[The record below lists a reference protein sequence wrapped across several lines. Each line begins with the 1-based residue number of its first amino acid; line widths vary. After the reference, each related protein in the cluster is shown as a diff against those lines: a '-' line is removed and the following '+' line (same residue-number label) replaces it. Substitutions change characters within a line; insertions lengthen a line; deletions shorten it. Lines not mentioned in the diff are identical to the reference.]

1 VLATNSAWR
10 TAVVT
15 AKASPPIVK
24 LDNQKAVVSALTC
37 LRLFDIDFP
46 ARPSWEHVH
55 AEYETVWQTLD
66 GRPIESDL
74 PLAASIRWVRIGA
87 GAALISK
94 GLGAQLSHES
104 ESVHQDS
111 RLLDLFALQT
121 IDDHPPNRH
130 SACLGGNAKKLRVV
144 GPRPNK
150 SRHHF
155 VRFGDLL
162 LDGPVH
168 VWEGNPHPQENLLQ
182 ARKTGRLAGEWRELR
197 SHAA

>member
-1 VLATNSAWR
+1 MAKRSRMSRQASRSWPVRYARRSIGRPASKAAGRQARSWPWSLARVGRSATWRRRCFRPAAPARRKTFARWRVCAPGLGGAATDAVLATNSAWR

-87 GAALISK
+87 GAALI
-94 GLGAQLSHES
+94 
-104 ESVHQDS
+104 
-111 RLLDLFALQT
+111 
-121 IDDHPPNRH
+121 
-130 SACLGGNAKKLRVV
+130 
-144 GPRPNK
+144 
-150 SRHHF
+150 
-155 VRFGDLL
+155 
-162 LDGPVH
+162 
-168 VWEGNPHPQENLLQ
+168 
-182 ARKTGRLAGEWRELR
+182 
-197 SHAA
+197 